1 MTLKDQI
8 QAAMKDALRGGDKRR
23 LGALRLMLAAI
34 KQREIDERSVLDE
47 TQVLVVLD
55 KMAKQRRESISQYRQ
70 ANRDDLADQEAFELE
85 LIQSFLPEPLE
96 EAELD
101 ALIEEALKRAG
112 AATLRDMGKVM
123 GVLKPRIQG
132 RADLAAVSARIKARL
147 G

>member
-132 RADLAAVSARIKARL
+132 RADLAAVSSRIKARL